1 MSIEIVQI
9 KNAALK
15 AAALEVDE
23 AGKRNGF
30 IDASEINLFTEK
42 ATMLLNDKKCTAQE
56 FAAIFVLQECDK
68 TTVESDMFAKV
79 DSLHKAKNSEEVLA
93 TEFGKLSQEELED
106 KYRDIKIKI
115 SSNNSRI
122 ETFEQR
128 LAQKEITSEQYYN
141 DIGQYKFDK
150 TLGKFG
156 VNTMGVG
163 IGVALLGG
171 GILAETIVGACIV
184 IGSLGVAA
192 VVGVGCLIVDMVREF
207 MHQDSECAKGQEEIR
222 EAYKE
227 GYKYAIEENEK
238 LKPQLEELEKLL

>member
-9 KNAALK
+9 QNAALK

-23 AGKRNGF
+23 AGKKDGF
-30 IDASEINLFTEK
+30 IDASEINLFTDK

-56 FAAIFVLQECDK
+56 FAAIFVLQESDK

-79 DSLHKAKNSEEVLA
+79 DSLHKAKNSEEVLP

-106 KYRDIKIKI
+106 KYRDIRVKI
-115 SSNNSRI
+115 SSNNSTI
-122 ETFEQR
+122 KTFEQR

-141 DIGQYKFDK
+141 EIGQYKFDK
-150 TLGKFG
+150 TLGNFG
-156 VNTMGVG
+156 INTIGAG
-163 IGVALLGG
+163 IGVAILGG
-171 GILAETIVGACIV
+171 GILAETVVGACIA

-192 VVGVGCLIVDMVREF
+192 VGLGILTVDMVRMF
-207 MHQDSECAKGQEEIR
+207 RHMDSEYAKGQEEIR